1 MTEDVT
7 TSVTR
12 QVSIEV
18 DTEGNENALGF
29 SLMFDPEK
37 LRFVSAAKSEEF
49 SAATLNINELETK
62 EGRVGIA
69 LALPAGQS
77 FGPGTHQALKLTF
90 AAAPGLSEKM
100 LLGFADQPIA
110 REVVDLNANSMKSLF
125 EDPLGGTNPLEEAR
139 FFVAQH
145 YLDFLGRTA
154 DAGGLEYWTRQISE
168 CGTDTTCIAQRRIA
182 VSASFFSSEE
192 FQQTGYTVYRLY
204 KAAYGQQPSYAQF
217 SAGRSQLVAGSQLPA
232 STAAFAEAFVQGPE
246 FLRAYPQ
253 SLSAEEFVNRL
264 FSNAGVERSFTTR
277 RQAAAGLSNNTLSRA
292 QVLLQLIEN
301 KSFKE
306 REYNPAFVLMQ
317 YFGYLRRDPD
327 QGGYD
332 FWLNVL
338 NNREPGNYRGMICA
352 FITSREY
359 QERFS
364 PIVPRSNQQCGQ

>member
-1 MTEDVT
+1 MTEDLS
-7 TSVTR
+7 TSEQR
-12 QVSIEV
+12 QISIEV

-37 LRFVSAAKSEEF
+37 LSFVAAEKSEEL
-49 SAATLNINELETK
+49 SSATLNINELELK

-69 LALPAGQS
+69 LALAAGQS
-77 FGPGTHQALKLTF
+77 FGPGKHKLVTLTF
-90 AAAPGLSEKM
+90 AAAAGTSDKL

-110 REVVDLNANSMKSLF
+110 REVVDINANSMKSLF
-125 EDPLGGTNPLEEAR
+125 EDPLGGSNPLEEAR

-154 DAGGLEYWTRQISE
+154 DAGGLEYWTRQITE
-168 CGTDTTCIAQRRIA
+168 CGTDALCIAQRRIA

-192 FQQTGYTVYRLY
+192 FQQTGYSVYRLY
-204 KAAYGQQPSYAQF
+204 KAAYGQRPTYLQF
-217 SAGRSQLVAGSQLPA
+217 SADRGQLLGGPQLAA
-232 STAAFAEAFVQGPE
+232 STAAFAAQFVERPE
-246 FLRAYPQ
+246 FLRAYPG
-253 SLSAEEFVNRL
+253 SLSPEEFVNRL
-264 FSNAGVERSFTTR
+264 FANAGVSSFTA
-277 RQAAAGLSNNTLSRA
+277 RQRAAAGLSSSSFSRA
-292 QVLLQLIEN
+292 QVLLGLIDN

-338 NNREPGNYRGMICA
+338 NNREPGNYRGMNCA
-352 FITSREY
+352 FLTSREY